1 MVNLEGKSEKQDV
14 VGYLYNEI
22 ANQSN
27 EYEYKES
34 YINFM
39 IGYAVAKILADSKE
53 SLSILM
59 KDNIV
64 FLYADSVTVNDL
76 EILWETGGEQQF
88 KLESRGFIGYYKVT
102 KDVSGVLVIE
112 N

>member
-1 MVNLEGKSEKQDV
+1 MEDKSEKQDV

-27 EYEYKES
+27 GSEYKES

-39 IGYAVAKILADSKE
+39 IGYAVAKMLADSKE

-64 FLYADSVTVNDL
+64 FLYAEPVTVNDL

-88 KLESRGFIGYYKVT
+88 KIESKGFIGYYKVT

-112 N
+112 G